1 MLSPSPS
8 LPVACSEHG
17 WHLPFYFPRG
27 SHGRAALAR
36 LGRQREAEQHASTQH
51 PIALRQ
57 LLLSNANRAT
67 TRPWEADS
75 IMAWRKGSGREPSLP
90 TRSRRWQVPVPC
102 SAMGKHHEIELP
114 GRAEQRGRCG
124 HLPSKVCHHSRADGS
139 WRPAL
144 QEPSLPALL
153 VPPEWC
159 RKVLS
164 EHPGPQIPSPSYL
177 CSHGLVPDSVTLCY
191 LSWGSFES
199 RLLQQL
205 LGKGVGRKEGEG
217 QWGWGG

>member
-36 LGRQREAEQHASTQH
+36 PGRQREAEQRASTQH

-75 IMAWRKGSGREPSLP
+75 IMARRKGSGREPSLP
-90 TRSRRWQVPVPC
+90 TRSRCWQVPVPC

-114 GRAEQRGRCG
+114 GRAEQSREDVVETC
-124 HLPSKVCHHSRADGS
+124 LPRSAIT
-139 WRPAL
+139 A
-144 QEPSLPALL
+144 
-153 VPPEWC
+153 
-159 RKVLS
+159 
-164 EHPGPQIPSPSYL
+164 
-177 CSHGLVPDSVTLCY
+177 GLVGAGGQLCRSPRSL
-191 LSWGSFES
+191 LSLSPRVVQES
-199 RLLQQL
+199 AQ
-205 LGKGVGRKEGEG
+205 
-217 QWGWGG
+217 